1 MFVYWL
7 FDVTCSIPQTEGYVG
22 VTNNMKRRL
31 TEHRAKRKR
40 RPDKIGRPFQYAVL
54 FEGSDEECF
63 SLEHELRPRPGI
75 SWNRGAGGPDA
86 RKSGHSAETRAR
98 IGKGAEGNTHMRGK
112 KQSLETRAK
121 ISAALKGRKGHAPSA
136 AFLASR
142 PVAPHTGH
150 KHSDASKKKMSET
163 HRERPSL
170 GFVGR
175 KHSEETK
182 AIIRAKRALQADP
195 RLGRKHSEESIELMR
210 LNRRKDTVQDGR
222 TGRFVK

>member
-22 VTNNMKRRL
+22 VTNNMVRRL
-31 TEHRAKRKR
+31 REHRRKR
-40 RPDKIGRPFQYAVL
+40 SGFQSAIL
-54 FEGSDEECF
+54 LEGSDEECF
-63 SLEHELRPRPGI
+63 SLERDLRPRPSIG
-75 SWNRGAGGPDA
+75 WNNGAGGPDA

-150 KHSDASKKKMSET
+150 KHSDASKKKMNET